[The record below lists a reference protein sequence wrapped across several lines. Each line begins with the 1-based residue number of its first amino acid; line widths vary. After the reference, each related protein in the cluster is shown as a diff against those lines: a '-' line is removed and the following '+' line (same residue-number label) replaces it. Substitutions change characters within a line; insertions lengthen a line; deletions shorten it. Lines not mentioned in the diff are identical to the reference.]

1 MGEIEMGIVSVE
13 KNRIAFIIDSVN
25 SAWAQNVW
33 FSFAK
38 SARKLKKD
46 IFILPGGKLSSGHD
60 LNNLRNRIYSLVNA
74 ENVDG
79 LIFYSSCLKSNET
92 TEDEFKQFYSGF
104 KQIPFV
110 SLADKIP
117 GYPCVVFNNYLGMKE
132 LTAHCIKNHGAKRI
146 AFLCGPATHYD
157 ALERLRGYKDAL
169 DEARLPSSH
178 DNFLVTDPFA
188 WEDGYKAAAQ
198 LFEERKLI
206 PRRNFDTII
215 GASDDMTVDAID
227 YFSRRGFYVPRD
239 YHALGFDNSLKSF
252 FPECPLSTVMSSYKE
267 MSSEAFRILIE
278 YMDKK
283 DSIPIEDILLPTK
296 PVIRNSCGC
305 GGSHYQF
312 MEQKPA
318 VNFHEP
324 DEEALITRINE
335 YLELGEREI
344 RTFITPIIRAWLGI
358 SQKNNLKSAARSAE
372 ENFFHRF
379 EKAVDRFFN
388 TERDSGLLL
397 RLLQDLFN
405 SGLVSASQFMKFE
418 PVLLKIIFKI
428 WKRSSIHA
436 RYKRENQDIA
446 LNSLRFELL
455 ETRDKDSLVKSLAKH
470 LPMIGIKTAGIAL
483 YIDDKTSIWVGSYSP
498 GGINPVKEQSFPAAL
513 FVPESLTRLFSNGVF
528 MIQPLFIEERA
539 LGYFIHTAS
548 GNNGSVYEELRSTI
562 SFALKS
568 IFQFEENRVL
578 TLQKQAVQ
586 AASEAKSQFMVN
598 VAHGIRTPMNAVLD
612 MAESMLLEKLNDR
625 QRHYTDDIK
634 KSTMALLNILN
645 KILDLA
651 KTQSGEI
658 DYQNVFNE
666 IQKLL
671 HGA

>member
-1 MGEIEMGIVSVE
+1 MDVE
-13 KNRIAFIIDSVN
+13 KNRVAFIIDSVN

-33 FSFAK
+33 PSFAK
-38 SARKLKKD
+38 SARNLKKD

-104 KQIPFV
+104 NQIPFI

-117 GYPCVVFNNYLGMKE
+117 GRPCVAFNNYLGMKE

-146 AFLCGPATHYD
+146 VFLCGPATHFD
-157 ALERLRGYKDAL
+157 ARERLRGYKDAL
-169 DEARLPSSH
+169 NEAMLPSSR
-178 DNFLVTDPFA
+178 DNFLITDPFA
-188 WEDGYKAAAQ
+188 WEDGYNAAAQ

-206 PRRNFDTII
+206 PGHDFDTII

-227 YFSRRGFYVPRD
+227 YFSRRGFYMPRD
-239 YHALGFDNSLKSF
+239 YHALGFDNSLKSL
-252 FPECPLSTVMSSYKE
+252 FPECPLSTVMSSHKE

-278 YMDKK
+278 NI
-283 DSIPIEDILLPTK
+283 SIEDISIEDILLPTK
-296 PVIRNSCGC
+296 LVIRNSCGC
-305 GGSHYQF
+305 GDSHYQIA
-312 MEQKPA
+312 EQKPA
-318 VNFHEP
+318 VDFHEP

-335 YLELGEREI
+335 YLELGEKEI
-344 RTFITPIIRAWLGI
+344 KTFITPIIRAWFEI
-358 SQKNNLKSAARSAE
+358 SRKNNLKSVGRSAE

-379 EKAVDRFFN
+379 EKAIDRFFY
-388 TERDSGLLL
+388 TDTDSGLLL
-397 RLLQDLFN
+397 RILQDLFN
-405 SGLVSASQFMKFE
+405 FGLVSESQFRKYE
-418 PVLLKIIFKI
+418 PALLKIIFKI
-428 WKRSSIHA
+428 WGRSSIHA
-436 RYKRENQDIA
+436 HYKREKQNTA
-446 LNSLRFELL
+446 LNSLRSELL
-455 ETRDKDSLVKSLAKH
+455 ETRDRGSLVKSMAKH
-470 LPMIGIKTAGIAL
+470 LPGIGIETAGIAL
-483 YIDDKTSIWVGSYSP
+483 YIDDKTSLWVGSCSH

-539 LGYFIHTAS
+539 LGYFIHTVS
-548 GNNGSVYEELRSTI
+548 GGNGSICEELRSTI
-562 SFALKS
+562 SYALKG

-578 TLQKQAVQ
+578 TLQKETAQ

-598 VAHGIRTPMNAVLD
+598 VSHGIRTPMNAVLD
-612 MAESMLLEKLNDR
+612 MAELMLSEELNDR
-625 QRHYTDDIK
+625 QRHYTEDIK

-645 KILDLA
+645 KILDLS
-651 KTQSGEI
+651 KTQSEEI
-658 DYQNVFNE
+658 DYQNAFNE

-671 HGA
+671 HGV